1 MLRVL
6 TYHRVADPDTTPH
19 LNPRMISATP
29 AVFAQHMRHLSRRYR
44 VLEIAEVLQALNRGT
59 RLPERAVL
67 LTFDDAYTDFG
78 EIAWPILR
86 KYRLPATL
94 FVPTGFPDRPERAFW
109 WDRLYQAF
117 RAAAPTEL
125 QLEPLGLLSLKTT
138 EAVRQ
143 ALKRTQEHVKALPH
157 AEAMALVE
165 QLCARLLPQPPAP
178 VSVLSW
184 QQLRQLAAEGVTL
197 GAHTVNHPVM
207 TQIAP
212 EQARREIVQSQAEL
226 QREIGKT
233 LPIFCYPSGG
243 HDEPVVALLR
253 AEGFRLAF
261 TTADGHNDLR
271 TADPLRLRR
280 TNLTPR
286 TTPALF
292 RVRLLPWAAQIDA
305 WRHREKVERKTKP
318 KPRQAQSPQPNAA
331 ASPQA
336 GMKLAYMMSRFPK
349 ISETFILYEILEQER
364 LGIPVEIY
372 PLLRE
377 HQPVVHPEAAVL
389 TRRAH
394 FHPFL
399 SAAIVQ
405 ANLHFL
411 RRQPGVYLRT
421 LAEVL
426 RGTWGSLNFF
436 FGALGI
442 LPKAVRFAYAMKQQ
456 GVTHVHAHFAN
467 HPALAAMIIHRL
479 TGIPFSFTAHGSDL
493 HKDRRMLDQ
502 KVAAAAFAVT
512 VSSFNKEVM
521 IKTCGE
527 AARRKIHVIPCGID
541 PAVFNPPAAK
551 SAEEKLRI
559 LCVASLEEV
568 KGHRFLIE
576 ACRRLSAAGFDLVC
590 DLVGEGPQR
599 RVIEQQIA
607 ASGFADRII
616 LHGSRTR
623 GEVARMLQAAEVK
636 VLASAPT
643 KSGKREGV
651 PVVLMEAM
659 ASGLPVVSS
668 RLSGIPELVEHG
680 RTGLLVAPG
689 DVDGLVQALQQLHA
703 DPELRRRMGQAGRE
717 KVLAQYNLQRNTA
730 RLAQLIGHPE
740 SWQQAE

>member
-6 TYHRVADPDTTPH
+6 TYHRIAEAGSAPH

-29 AVFAQHMRHLSRRYR
+29 AAFEQQMRHLSRRYR
-44 VLEIAEVLQALNRGT
+44 VLDIAAVLHALEHRT
-59 RLPERAVL
+59 PLPERAVL
-67 LTFDDAYTDFG
+67 LTFDDAYLDFG

-94 FVPTGFPDRPERAFW
+94 FVPTGFPDHPERPFW

-117 RAAAPTEL
+117 RAAALPEL
-125 QLEPLGLLSLKTT
+125 ELTPLGRLSLKT
-138 EAVRQ
+138 AKAMRQ
-143 ALKRTQEHVKALPH
+143 ALKRTQDHVKSLPH
-157 AEAMALVE
+157 AEAMAFVE
-165 QLCARLLPQPPAP
+165 QICRRLLPPCEMPA
-178 VSVLSW
+178 SVLSW

-207 TQIAP
+207 TQITP
-212 EQARREIVQSQAEL
+212 EQAHREIIQAQADL
-226 QREIGKT
+226 QREIGTT

-243 HDEPVVALLR
+243 HDEAVVALLR
-253 AEGFRLAF
+253 AAGFRLAF

-271 TADPLRLRR
+271 VVDPLRLRR

-292 RVRLLPWAAQIDA
+292 RLRLKPWVSRLDA
-305 WRHREKVERKTKP
+305 WRHRDREAKTQ
-318 KPRQAQSPQPNAA
+318 RQPAPATIKAP
-331 ASPQA
+331 PA
-336 GMKLAYMMSRFPK
+336 GIKLAYIMSRFPK
-349 ISETFILYEILEQER
+349 ISETFILYEMLEQER

-377 HQPVVHPEAAVL
+377 HQPVVHPEAVAL

-394 FHPFL
+394 FQPFL
-399 SAAIVQ
+399 STPILQ
-405 ANLHFL
+405 AHWHFL
-411 RRQPGVYLRT
+411 RSHPAVYLRT
-421 LAEVL
+421 VVEAL

-436 FGALGI
+436 VGALGI
-442 LPKAVRFAYAMKQQ
+442 LPKSVRFAYEMQQQ
-456 GVTHVHAHFAN
+456 GITHIHAHFAN

-512 VSSFNKEVM
+512 ISAFNKEVM
-521 IKTCGE
+521 VAACGE
-527 AARRKIHVIPCGID
+527 AARRKIHLIPCGID
-541 PAVFNPPAAK
+541 PAVFHPPAAEPADK
-551 SAEEKLRI
+551 TLRL

-576 ACRRLSAAGFDLVC
+576 ACRRLSLAGVDLVC
-590 DLVGEGPQR
+590 DLVGDGPQR
-599 RVIEQQIA
+599 QAIEQQIA
-607 ASGFADRII
+607 AGGLSDRIL
-616 LHGSRTR
+616 LHGSRPR
-623 GEVARMLQAAEVK
+623 REVAQRLQTAQVK
-636 VLASAPT
+636 VLASVPT

-659 ASGLPVVSS
+659 ASGLPVVAS

-680 RTGLLVAPG
+680 RTGLLVDPG

-703 DPELRRRMGQAGRE
+703 DPELRRRLGQAGRE
-717 KVLAQYNLQRNTA
+717 KVLAHFNLHRNTE
-730 RLAQLIGHPE
+730 RLAHLIAHPE
-740 SWQQAE
+740 LWRRAE